1 MDTRFYLIDN
11 NHINFKESRN
21 CMDKI
26 NQNKKSDAMN
36 SNPLISI
43 IILNYNAGNLLLDCV
58 DSIQKST
65 HTNFEVILVDNASK
79 DNSHIECKKKFQNIK
94 LIENS
99 QNLGYCEGNNVGLRV
114 VKGQFVVVLNPDTIV
129 DPFWLEELLKA
140 YKDNGKGIYQPKF
153 LATSN
158 HSMLLST
165 GNMIQIFGFG
175 FSRSKGDI
183 DEQKFEKL
191 EKINYASGTCLFTSK
206 EVLEEIGLFDPF
218 LFAFH
223 DDLELCWRGSLVKIN
238 SFYAPKSIVYHPIE
252 GTSFKWSPIKFKL
265 MERNRKYCLLT
276 LYDRSTF
283 FKMIPA
289 LFLVD
294 IAVFFFYLSKGLVK
308 MKFSADIEIIKNL
321 KNINKKYTDNQKI
334 KDVSDKELIQQF
346 KNQVSVPHWV
356 ETNKTNQFFNN
367 FLEKISEMT
376 RRFL

>member
-1 MDTRFYLIDN
+1 MEEI
-11 NHINFKESRN
+11 I
-21 CMDKI
+21 
-26 NQNKKSDAMN
+26 QNKNSDAKN
-36 SNPLISI
+36 SNPLVSI
-43 IILNYNAGNLLLDCV
+43 IILNYNAGNLLLDCI

-65 HTNFEVILVDNASK
+65 QKIFEVILVDNASK
-79 DNSHIECKKKFQNIK
+79 DNSHVKCKEKFQSIK

-114 VKGQFVVVLNPDTIV
+114 AKGEFIVILNPDTIV
-129 DPFWLEELLKA
+129 EPYWLEELLEA
-140 YKDNGKGIYQPKF
+140 YRNNGKGIYQPKF

-183 DEQKFEKL
+183 EEKKFEKL

-206 EVLEEIGLFDPF
+206 EVLDEIGFFDPF

-223 DDLELCWRGSLVKIN
+223 DDLELCWRGALIKIN
-238 SFYAPKSIVYHPIE
+238 SFYVPKSIVYHPVE

-276 LYDRSTF
+276 LYDRSTL

-294 IAVFFFYLSKGLVK
+294 IAVFFFYLSKGLAK
-308 MKFSADIEIIKNL
+308 MKISADIEIVKNL
-321 KNINKKYTDNQKI
+321 KIINKKYAQNQEI
-334 KDVSDKELIQQF
+334 RNVSDKELIQQF
-346 KNQVSVPHWV
+346 KNQVSVPYWV
-356 ETNKTNQFFNN
+356 VNNKTNQLFNN
-367 FLEKISEMT
+367 FLEGISKIT
-376 RRFL
+376 RRIL